1 VTSSATSAQA
11 MSASAP
17 RTAGK
22 NRLVKPSASTSAD
35 TAPTASTAR
44 TERPNRWSARRPSS
58 GSVMASNSRAA
69 SSTAPSVASG
79 MPNSRA

>member
-1 VTSSATSAQA
+1 MSRATSAQA
-11 MSASAP
+11 ISASAP

-22 NRLVKPSASTSAD
+22 NRLVSPSASTPAD

-44 TERPNRWSARRPSS
+44 TERPNRWSDRRPSR
-58 GSVMASNSRAA
+58 GSEIASNNRAA
-69 SSTAPSVASG
+69 SSTEPSVASG